1 MQLDQGTVEIIQRLA
16 TFFPC
21 FLLALTFHEFAHAW
35 VASKFGDQTAAYEGR
50 LTLNPIVH
58 IDPVGTIVF
67 PLINVVTGFPL
78 LGWAKPVPIDARQFK
93 NHRAGM
99 FFVSFAGPMSNF
111 ILGFLAAMVLVA
123 VARFVP
129 TSFEF
134 KNAMVEFAKAFVQM
148 NFMLGVF
155 NLLPVPPL
163 DGSQMLL
170 AVLPYDTQRKV
181 YEFWDKAYFLL
192 FFLMFIGA
200 FRFIWGPI
208 EFLSHASIYLA
219 ALLFGLPMSG

>member
-1 MQLDQGTVEIIQRLA
+1 MQLDQGTVEIIQNLA

-21 FLLALTFHEFAHAW
+21 FLLALTFHEFSHAW
-35 VASKFGDQTAAYEGR
+35 MANKFGDQTAAYEGR

-58 IDPVGTIVF
+58 IDPVGTILF

-111 ILGFLAAMVLVA
+111 LLGFIAAIILVA
-123 VARFVP
+123 VAAYVP
-129 TSFEF
+129 NSFEF
-134 KNAMVEFAKAFVQM
+134 KNAMVHFAKAFVQM
-148 NFMLGVF
+148 NFMLGIF

-208 EFLSHASIYLA
+208 LFLSNGSIYLA
-219 ALLFGLPMSG
+219 GALFGL